1 MTKEEVQS
9 IIDSFNKMPSIG
21 GTSLSLIAF
30 DGSNLKIKLE
40 CKSQDVFKVQ
50 GKIVSFADEAK
61 KSIEKYL
68 KSQMNDINIIFV

>member
-1 MTKEEVQS
+1 MIKEEAQN

-21 GTSLSLIAF
+21 GTSLGLVDF
-30 DGSNLKIKLE
+30 DGNSLKVKLE

-68 KSQMNDINIIFV
+68 KSQMGDINIIFV

>member
-21 GTSLSLIAF
+21 GTSLGLIDF

-50 GKIVSFADEAK
+50 GKVVTFEDEAK

-68 KSQMNDINIIFV
+68 KSQMGDINIIFV

>member
-1 MTKEEVQS
+1 MTKEEAQN

-21 GTSLSLIAF
+21 GTSLYLVDF
-30 DGSNLKIKLE
+30 DGSSLKVQLE

-50 GKIVSFADEAK
+50 GKIVTFADEAK

-68 KSQMNDINIIFV
+68 QSQMNDINIIFV